1 MKRDKFKLTSEDQ
14 ISGDTMYDD
23 ALAKASAE
31 YYERRSVYRINFRAH
46 EMWIAVALYLILSSV
61 AFVVVN

>member
-1 MKRDKFKLTSEDQ
+1 MKLNTFKLTSKDQ
-14 ISGDTMYDD
+14 ISDDTMYDD

-31 YYERRSVYRINFRAH
+31 YYERRAIYRINFRAQ

-61 AFVVVN
+61 AFVVLN